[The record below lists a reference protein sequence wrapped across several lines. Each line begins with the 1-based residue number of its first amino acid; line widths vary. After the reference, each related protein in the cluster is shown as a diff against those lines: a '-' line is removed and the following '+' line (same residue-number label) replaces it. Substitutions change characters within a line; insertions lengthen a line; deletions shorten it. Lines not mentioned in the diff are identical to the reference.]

1 MINVKKLI
9 VTFANVF
16 TPKLK
21 RRISM
26 IKNPS
31 NEEIKQI
38 LTEAKTIAVVG
49 LSANPER
56 TSYQIASEM
65 QKEGYK
71 IIPVNPTI
79 DEVLGEKAYD
89 SLTEIDESFD
99 IINVFRRP
107 EHLPAIAKEAAKTNC
122 KVFWAQQG
130 IKNEE
135 AYDYLKERDFTVIM
149 DLCIKVAHSVLV

>member
-1 MINVKKLI
+1 M
-9 VTFANVF
+9 
-16 TPKLK
+16 
-21 RRISM
+21 
-26 IKNPS
+26 KNPS
-31 NEEIKQI
+31 NDTIKDI
-38 LTEAKTIAVVG
+38 LVQAKSIAVVG

-56 TSYQIASEM
+56 TSHQIAAEM
-65 QKEGYK
+65 QKLGYK

-89 SLTEIDESFD
+89 SLTDIDEPID

-107 EHLPAIAKEAAKTNC
+107 EHLPEIAKTAAQTNC

-135 AYDYLKERDFTVIM
+135 AYNYLKERDFTVIM
-149 DLCIKVAHSVLV
+149 DLCIKVVHSVLVK